1 MHNKLRNTR
10 NCFPLLDSFWLIIYS
25 SMDLDLDPIQSDG
38 LGHGFGITGTLDSDL
53 DLDPILSDGLGLV
66 YEFKGTMGLDL
77 DMDPIQP
84 DGLGFGYGF

>member
-1 MHNKLRNTR
+1 MHNNLRNTR

-38 LGHGFGITGTLDSDL
+38 LGHGYGFN
-53 DLDPILSDGLGLV
+53 
-66 YEFKGTMGLDL
+66 GTMDLDL